1 MLKPRQ
7 IVDFLFSL
15 MKTIIISLFISLKV
29 ISFQTDKQGQ
39 DGILSALPFLGAKKK
54 RQEKVTGK
62 KKQRVMVKRGVAR
75 FSGN

>member
-1 MLKPRQ
+1 MWKPRQ

-39 DGILSALPFLGAKKK
+39 DGILSALPFLGTQGEIQGLLNSFFVLKFNYK
-54 RQEKVTGK
+54 T
-62 KKQRVMVKRGVAR
+62 
-75 FSGN
+75 

>member
-1 MLKPRQ
+1 MWKPRQ

-39 DGILSALPFLGAKKK
+39 DGILSALPFLGDQGEIQGLLNSFFVLKFNYK
-54 RQEKVTGK
+54 T
-62 KKQRVMVKRGVAR
+62 
-75 FSGN
+75 